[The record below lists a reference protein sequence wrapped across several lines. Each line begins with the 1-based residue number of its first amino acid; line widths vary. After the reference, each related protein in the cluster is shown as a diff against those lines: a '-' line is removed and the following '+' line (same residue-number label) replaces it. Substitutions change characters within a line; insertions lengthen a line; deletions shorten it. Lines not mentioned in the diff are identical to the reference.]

1 MENKDRQF
9 DPKELFTAV
18 AMLEK
23 EKGISSEYLF
33 SQITKAIET
42 AISKNYGSEKNTE
55 NTANKNNI
63 PVKVAFFI
71 DKDKQRFEAY
81 VQKKVAENI
90 SDNNLEISLE
100 KAREI
105 NPSAEI
111 GDYVN
116 VKMDTM
122 ALGRIGVSAA
132 RNIIRQGINESEKG
146 QLMQEFKSKIGEL
159 VTATVENINPHNGN
173 VAVKIGKSTAYLHLN
188 EQVKGDSFKEGDYI
202 KVYISDVRRKEK
214 GNMPKIFISRTHPDF
229 VKRMFE
235 TEVPEIYDGIVEIK
249 SISREAGSRTK
260 IAVYSKDKQVDA
272 IGACIGTRG
281 TRVSAIVDEL
291 NGEKIDIIE
300 YDENPQKFIAA
311 ALAPAT
317 VIKVQVAGDGSK
329 VCRVTVPDSQ
339 LSLAIGNKGQN
350 VRLAARLTGWKI
362 DIRPESGFF
371 GEEDDGKF
379 IDEILPPKMETDA
392 YLDDT
397 KIEEQNTV
405 TQSTDEKEATAENTE
420 TPQQEEVTEN
430 NDIFSEEE
438 FSESEE

>member
-1 MENKDRQF
+1 MENKDIQF
-9 DPKELFTAV
+9 DPKELFTAI

-23 EKGISSEYLF
+23 ERGVSAEYLF
-33 SQITKAIET
+33 SQITKAIEI
-42 AISKNYGSEKNTE
+42 AVSKNYGSEKVTF
-55 NTANKNNI
+55 
-63 PVKVAFFI
+63 VI
-71 DKDKQRFEAY
+71 DKDKQIFEAY
-81 VQKKVAENI
+81 LQKQVMDDVF
-90 SDNNLEISLE
+90 DNNLEISLE

-105 NPSAEI
+105 NPSVEI
-111 GDYVN
+111 GDFVN

-122 ALGRIGVSAA
+122 ALGRIGVNAA
-132 RNIIRQGINESEKG
+132 RNVIRQGINEGEKG
-146 QLMQEFKSKIGEL
+146 QLMLEFKNKIGEL
-159 VTATVENINPHNGN
+159 VTATVENVNPHNGN

-188 EQVKGDSFKEGDYI
+188 EQVKGDTFKEGDLI
-202 KVYISDVRRKEK
+202 KVYISDVQRKEK
-214 GNMPKIFISRTHPDF
+214 GNTPKIFISRTHPEF

-235 TEVPEIYDGIVEIK
+235 TEVPEIYDGTVEIK
-249 SISREAGSRTK
+249 SVSREAGSRTK

-379 IDEILPPKMETDA
+379 IDEILPPKKETDA
-392 YLDDT
+392 YLDGMENEKQD
-397 KIEEQNTV
+397 KVAGNTETV
-405 TQSTDEKEATAENTE
+405 EKEETAETTENTE
-420 TPQQEEVTEN
+420 TVEKEEVTED
-430 NDIFSEEE
+430 NDIFAEEE